1 MWYPDFA
8 DRLESWAGLRIAAN
22 SQPLEQAL
30 ELVNAWWQK
39 TPWVAHYL
47 HWDDQP
53 LWPDPWELLSDN
65 TYCELARGL
74 GILYTISMLDHPD
87 LTSAELVLTEEGY
100 NLVLVNKELYILNWD
115 QEVIVNTP
123 QNYKIKKS
131 LAVEHVKQQYK
142 L

>member
-8 DRLESWAGLRIAAN
+8 DRLESWHVVRTAAN
-22 SQPLEQAL
+22 SMPLEQAL
-30 ELVNAWWQK
+30 ELVNTWWQK
-39 TPWVAHYL
+39 SPWVAHYL
-47 HWDDQP
+47 HWDDIRT
-53 LWPDPWELLSDN
+53 WPDPWQLLSDN
-65 TYCELARGL
+65 VYCELARGL
-74 GILYTISMLDHPD
+74 GILYTISMLDHAD
-87 LTSAELVLTEEGY
+87 LTSAQLVLTEEGY

-131 LAVEHVKQQYK
+131 LAVEQIKQQYK